1 MEDTVQRIMPFW
13 YNTIARNV
21 FNNKKVLIV
30 AHKNSLRAI
39 FKHLQNISDEDIKKF
54 KVPNAMPMVYEFDE
68 RMTFVNNY
76 TLMDLDSHR
85 LRKEDPT
92 LSYNNINVDMYDSID
107 PKMRL
112 QQASKEFQLDRKHDA
127 ARMRSVLK

>member
-1 MEDTVQRIMPFW
+1 MKDTVNRIMPFW

-39 FKHLQNISDEDIKKF
+39 FKHLQGISDEDIKKF
-54 KVPNAMPMVYEFDE
+54 KVPNAMPMVYEFDD

-76 TLMDLDSHR
+76 TLMDLDAHR
-85 LRKEDPT
+85 LMRQDRS
-92 LSYNNINVDMYDSID
+92 LSYNNIKVDMYEEMD
-107 PKMRL
+107 P
-112 QQASKEFQLDRKHDA
+112 S
-127 ARMRSVLK
+127 

>member
-1 MEDTVQRIMPFW
+1 MEDTVNRIMPFW

-39 FKHLQNISDEDIKKF
+39 FKHLQNISDDDIKKF

-68 RMTFVNNY
+68 RMAFVNNY
-76 TLMDLDSHR
+76 TLMDVNAYTLK
-85 LRKEDPT
+85 KEDPT
-92 LSYNNINVDMYDSID
+92 LSYNNISID
-107 PKMRL
+107 KYKVVDDYIRME
-112 QQASKEFQLDRKHDA
+112 QA
-127 ARMRSVLK
+127 

>member
-1 MEDTVQRIMPFW
+1 MPFW

-76 TLMDLDSHR
+76 TLMDVNAYTLK
-85 LRKEDPT
+85 KEDPT
-92 LSYNNINVDMYDSID
+92 LSYNNIDVNKLQTID
-107 PKMRL
+107 DFMHME
-112 QQASKEFQLDRKHDA
+112 QTSKELELGSKNSNLNLRYE
-127 ARMRSVLK
+127 LK

>member
-1 MEDTVQRIMPFW
+1 MAALPKTESMEDTVNRIMPFW

-76 TLMDLDSHR
+76 TLMDTTAYTLK
-85 LRKEDPT
+85 KEDPT
-92 LSYNNINVDMYDSID
+92 LSYNNMSIDRLQNVDDF
-107 PKMRL
+107 L
-112 QQASKEFQLDRKHDA
+112 QMDQAPNEL
-127 ARMRSVLK
+127 